1 MFQRTG
7 IEDFTFLTRDS
18 FLLVCPGGRFEV
30 YDFTDP
36 VNGHTVPIH
45 RLSYAFPTLSDDY
58 IYWYM
63 SMSNNPAPGNIPR
76 CQTNADAPD
85 TGCRQ
90 LYYPIPEDRIH
101 ACSVY
106 ILDPTNDENAIV
118 HSFVFFVNLKT
129 LLHPPPEWLSQHC
142 LSRRRRT
149 RASRRVAI
157 THEANPNSG
166 SNNDPTAFT
175 TTSVQSHG
183 SLQSNSSS
191 NSTNY
196 PPFPTFDSP
205 PLSSGTA
212 NDRGTPSPLANP
224 PSNSTTPPALPNR
237 VSSSSSSH
245 RITIP
250 WKVWGPQSTRWFE
263 ECLSTDW
270 HHAVY
275 GSRTVESLRPEHH
288 PGNSSSPGPSTESS
302 NQATV
307 LADQHEHDDDDD
319 TDTDDDDNTE
329 QGRRSSSPRRYL
341 RIRNFNSFVFKDS
354 DLLKGGGSAQASI
367 EDESLSSDQESG
379 TGSTTIG
386 GTGREGVPQNSRWS
400 KPRLITEPSTTP
412 VKGVFT
418 EDIVSWLP
426 YTEVISEETY
436 EVTDVM
442 IDDSRLLLLKVRI
455 DCSIRNVC

>member
-1 MFQRTG
+1 MFHRTG

-36 VNGHTVPIH
+36 VEGHTIPKH
-45 RLSYAFPTLSDDY
+45 RLSYAFPTLSENY

-63 SMSNNPAPGNIPR
+63 SMSSNPAPGNIPR
-76 CQTNADAPD
+76 CQANDNAPD
-85 TGCRQ
+85 TDCRQ

-101 ACSVY
+101 ACCIY
-106 ILDPTNDENAIV
+106 ILNPTNDENAFV
-118 HSFVFFVNLKT
+118 HSFVFFINLKIF
-129 LLHPPPEWLSQHC
+129 LHPPPEWLSQHC

-149 RASRRVAI
+149 RTSRRVAI
-157 THEANPNSG
+157 IHEANSNSEA
-166 SNNDPTAFT
+166 NNDSTPFT
-175 TTSVQSHG
+175 TTSVPTHG
-183 SLQSNSSS
+183 RS

-205 PLSSGTA
+205 SLLSNPLS
-212 NDRGTPSPLANP
+212 NP
-224 PSNSTTPPALPNR
+224 TSAPPALPTR
-237 VSSSSSSH
+237 APSSSSSR
-245 RITIP
+245 RITVP

-270 HHAVY
+270 QHAVY
-275 GSRTVESLRPEHH
+275 GTRTVESLRPEHH
-288 PGNSSSPGPSTESS
+288 PQILKPLGDGSPGPSTESP

-307 LADQHEHDDDDD
+307 LVDQHDDD
-319 TDTDDDDNTE
+319 TDTDDDDDDDDTE
-329 QGRRSSSPRRYL
+329 QGRRSPSPRRYL
-341 RIRNFNSFVFKDS
+341 RIRNFNSFMFKDS
-354 DLLKGGGSAQASI
+354 DLLKEGDSAQASI

-379 TGSTTIG
+379 ETGK
-386 GTGREGVPQNSRWS
+386 EGVSRKSRWS

-442 IDDSRLLLLKVRI
+442 MDDNRLLLLKVRL
-455 DCSIRNVC
+455 DCSIRNMC